1 MIAFNELMSTITG
14 NIEVFTEANKH
25 MIEPLCRSSDWQE
38 HEELNSLNVKSFNIE
53 PNLNDNGSIN
63 WKNPCRII
71 VTFDK

>member
-38 HEELNSLNVKSFNIE
+38 HEELNSLNVK
-53 PNLNDNGSIN
+53 
-63 WKNPCRII
+63 
-71 VTFDK
+71 